1 VPLLMI
7 SGDED
12 NSCLEPGLFVK
23 RVCPSAQLSVF
34 PATGH
39 AVNLE
44 EVDLF
49 NRITGDFLAQVDS
62 GRWRPRDPR
71 SFNKSNL
78 LKS

>member
-1 VPLLMI
+1 VTI
-7 SGDED
+7 SLCSGSTFDKQ
-12 NSCLEPGLFVK
+12 C
-23 RVCPSAQLSVF
+23 RTR

-49 NRITGDFLAQVDS
+49 NRLSGEFLAQIDS